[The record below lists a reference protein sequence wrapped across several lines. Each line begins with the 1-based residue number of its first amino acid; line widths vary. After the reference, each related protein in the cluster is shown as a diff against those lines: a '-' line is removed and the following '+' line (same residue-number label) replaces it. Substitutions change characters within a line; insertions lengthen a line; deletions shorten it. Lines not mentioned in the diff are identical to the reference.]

1 MTRHNI
7 FTAGVVA
14 LFLSACSKP
23 AEAPKPVEKPA
34 ATYHVYATNET
45 SNNVSVI
52 DPTTNEVVATVDVGK
67 RPRGIH
73 VSPDRKTVYV
83 ALSGTPI
90 GGPGVDEK
98 QLLKEHPADKAAD
111 GIGVIDVAQNKMVKT
126 IPGGSDPEEFSLS
139 LDGTLLYISNEDDS
153 AASILE
159 IATGKILASFKVG
172 DEPEGV
178 ATSPDGQYVWVTSE
192 QQGTVSV
199 IDTTKRKVIKTI
211 KIGSRP
217 RKVAF
222 LPNGSKAFVTREN
235 DGKFSI
241 VDMAKLVVT
250 GEVELGKAGEIKP
263 MGMAVSSDGA
273 KLYVST
279 GRGKKVYVVDTA
291 TNKVDTS
298 FEVGDRPWGIGISPD
313 GKFLYTANGPSNDV
327 SVVDLATNTVVK
339 KIKAGDKP
347 WGIVIVGN

>member
-1 MTRHNI
+1 MTRNTF

-14 LFLSACSKP
+14 LFLSACT
-23 AEAPKPVEKPA
+23 KPVETPKAAEKPA

-45 SNNVSVI
+45 GNNVSVI
-52 DPTTNEVVATVDVGK
+52 DPTTNEVVATIDVGK

-90 GGPGVDEK
+90 GGPNVDEK
-98 QLLKEHPADKAAD
+98 SLPPADKNAD
-111 GIGVIDVAQNKMVKT
+111 GIGVIDVAQNKMVKI

-139 LDGTLLYISNEDDS
+139 QDGTLLYISNEDNS

-159 IATGKILASFKVG
+159 IASGKILSSLKVG
-172 DEPEGV
+172 AEPEGV
-178 ATSPDGQYVWVTSE
+178 STSPDGKYVWVTSE
-192 QQGTVSV
+192 DQGTVSV

-222 LPNGSKAFVTREN
+222 LPDGSRAFVTREN

-241 VDMAKLVVT
+241 VDTAKLVVV
-250 GEVELGKAGEIKP
+250 GEVELGKAGDIKP
-263 MGMAVSSDGA
+263 MGMVVSNDGA
-273 KLYVST
+273 KLFVST
-279 GRGKKVYVVDTA
+279 GRGKKVFVVDT
-291 TNKVDTS
+291 TSNKVDTS
-298 FEVGDRPWGIGISPD
+298 FEVGDRPWGIGLSPD
-313 GKFLYTANGPSNDV
+313 GKLLYTANGLSNDI
-327 SVVDLATNTVVK
+327 SVVDLATNMIVK
-339 KIKAGDKP
+339 KIKSDGRP
-347 WGIVIVGN
+347 WGIAIVAN